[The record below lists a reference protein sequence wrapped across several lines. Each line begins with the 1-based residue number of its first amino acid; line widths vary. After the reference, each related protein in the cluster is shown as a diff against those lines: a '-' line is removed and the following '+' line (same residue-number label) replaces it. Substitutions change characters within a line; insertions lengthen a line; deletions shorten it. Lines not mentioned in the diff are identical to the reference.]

1 MSVLRGTQ
9 YTLESPV
16 FVGSDGETPED
27 CASLPTATV
36 TRDDGTSLTAATVT
50 NTSENGKYT
59 AAITTTHTARLDLLR
74 IQWTG
79 TSGSQVQVYDQT
91 LEVAGGWYVTI
102 PEIRGE
108 QDMSSTTKYPVAELR
123 RRRDEF
129 EAIAEEYCGVA
140 FVPRYATITVRG
152 NGARSILL
160 PHSRLL
166 DVLSVTIDGTA
177 KDATDYELDEDFG
190 IVAKDGS
197 TFTRPSST
205 SGRNVTVTYTHGY
218 KSCPPEMRRAC
229 LTWMASKLTTQA
241 SGLSTAAATEVVDG
255 GRQMTFSTASA
266 SDRRPTGIDSVDAV
280 LNRLDETVPAVA

>member
-36 TRDDGTSLTAATVT
+36 TRDDGTALTAAVVT

-79 TSGSQVQVYDQT
+79 TAGSQVQVYDQT

-102 PEIRGE
+102 PQIRAE
-108 QDMSSTTKYPVAELR
+108 QDMSNTTKYPVALLR
-123 RRRDEF
+123 DRRDEF
-129 EAIAEEYCGVA
+129 ESIAEEYCGVA
-140 FVPRYATITVRG
+140 FVPRYATVTVRG
-152 NGARSILL
+152 NGRSAILL

-166 DVLSVTIDGTA
+166 DVLSVTIDGVA
-177 KDATDYELDEDFG
+177 KDAADYELDEDHG
-190 IVAKDGS
+190 IVAVDGS
-197 TFTRPSST
+197 TFTRPST
-205 SGRNVTVTYTHGY
+205 NGRNVTIAYTHGY
-218 KSCPPEMRRAC
+218 QSCPPEMARGC
-229 LTWMASKLTTQA
+229 LTWMASKLTAQA
-241 SGLSTAAATEVVDG
+241 SGLATPGASEVVDG
-255 GRQMTFSTASA
+255 GRQMTFSSASA
-266 SDRRPTGIDSVDAV
+266 ADRRPTGIDSVDAV